1 MMTPG
6 SRSVDDVRRAG
17 DQAFRGVCGEISV
30 IRLCLAVFFGVLT
43 IASLSGIQA
52 VEEPLR
58 IEGGRLSG
66 TRGRDA
72 SIRVFKGIPFA
83 APPVGSR
90 RWMPPQPVVPWDG
103 VRNAA
108 AFSAMCMQPPRPAE
122 GSNLHD
128 GTPETISE
136 DCLYLN
142 VWTPAAGAPAASE
155 KRPVMV
161 WIYGGLFRVGS
172 AATGLFDGEPLA
184 RKGVVFVSLNY
195 RVGAFGYL
203 AHPDLAR
210 ESGHQASGNYAL
222 LDQIAALKWVQANIA
237 AFGGDPDRVTVVGQS
252 AGSMSISALMAS
264 PVAKGLFQRAIG
276 ESGAQFGPNDLRS
289 RSDAEQAG
297 NAFAVAMGA
306 RSVADLR
313 ATTAEQ
319 ILNGEWQAHGTV
331 VDGWVLPEAIYTT
344 FANGKQNDVPLL
356 TGWTANDT
364 GRATSLNA
372 SEFIRQ
378 TQATRGADADAFL
391 KIYPAS
397 SDQEGR
403 QSQVAVVTDRMFGWN
418 AWTWARMQSRTGKS
432 ASYLYYFTQVPPH
445 SDAANQGAFHG
456 ADIYYA
462 LGNLAYKP
470 WAWRPQDRDLANT
483 MMSYWINFA
492 TMGDPNG
499 TGLPDWPAYSE
510 TADTVMLLGD
520 PVSAAPN
527 PRKLGL
533 AFVEAANAAQRAR
546 PR

>member
-1 MMTPG
+1 M
-6 SRSVDDVRRAG
+6 VRPWM
-17 DQAFRGVCGEISV
+17 
-30 IRLCLAVFFGVLT
+30 LAPLAALT
-43 IASLSGIQA
+43 IVTVNGVQA
-52 VEEPLR
+52 PNDPIRVERGL
-58 IEGGRLSG
+58 ISG
-66 TRGRDA
+66 TQGTDA
-72 SIRVFKGIPFA
+72 SIQVFKGIPFA
-83 APPVGSR
+83 AAPVGPR
-90 RWMPPQPVVPWDG
+90 RWMPPQAVIPWSG
-103 VRNAA
+103 VRRTDT
-108 AFSAMCMQPPRPAE
+108 FSPMCMQPQRPPQ

-128 GTPETISE
+128 GTPEAISE

-142 VWTPAAGAPAASE
+142 VWTPVTGTLAAST
-155 KRPVMV
+155 KRPVLV

-172 AATGLFDGEPLA
+172 AATGLFHGEALA

-195 RVGAFGYL
+195 RVGPFGYL

-210 ESGHQASGNYAL
+210 ESGHGASGNYAL
-222 LDQIAALKWVQANIA
+222 LDQIAALKWVRANIA

-289 RSDAEQAG
+289 RSEAEQAG
-297 NAFAVAMGA
+297 TAFAAAMGA
-306 RSVADLR
+306 RSIADLR

-319 ILNGEWQAHGTV
+319 ILNGAWQAHGTV

-344 FANGKQNDVPLL
+344 FANGQQNDVPLL

-372 SEFIRQ
+372 SDFIRQ
-378 TQATRGADADAFL
+378 THDTRGGDADALL

-397 SDQEGR
+397 SDQEAR

-418 AWTWARMQSRTGKS
+418 AWTWARMQSHTGKS
-432 ASYLYYFTQVPPH
+432 ASYLYYFTHIPPH
-445 SDAANQGAFHG
+445 PDAANQGAFHG

-462 LGNLAYKP
+462 LGNLGYKP
-470 WAWRPQDRDLANT
+470 WAWTPPDRALANT

-499 TGLPDWPAYSE
+499 AGLPAWPAYSE
-510 TADTVMLLGD
+510 KADTVMLLGD
-520 PVSAAPN
+520 PVKAAPN

-533 AFVEAANAAQRAR
+533 AFVEAANAAQRVR
-546 PR
+546 